1 MYKYLFY
8 VVIVFSSY
16 IFSNYSHA
24 TVCFSYSTEL
34 SDGTFQEPVR
44 RQITPQ
50 ETQDVYDVLNYAFTV
65 PVEDRSLEP
74 KTVQLQKDLMPSFE
88 HLMLE
93 EKADDTPAFPDEIM
107 LKIIENS
114 DMEALSLLT
123 QTSAHLA
130 AMVFP
135 GRRDI
140 FKKQFSGTFN
150 DDDKA
155 HLKLLL
161 GAAKL
166 PVYAFFAYRPLSEY
180 FLLNTQMKID
190 LRLAIASKVLP
201 EEHVEKMRLYWK
213 RKNEYQHYSFWSAY
227 NDAARLRLLNM
238 SLLKAG
244 RYKYISEICRSALGL
259 ANLSQSIAVKLG
271 APYDVAGSYIVTDE
285 EHRSEL
291 IERAIHRRDLIR
303 EKAGGLIWEKIWFPP
318 AKGVQDYYKISLIE
332 Q

>member
-93 EKADDTPAFPDEIM
+93 EKADDTLAFPDEIM
-107 LKIIENS
+107 LKIIGYS
-114 DMEALSLLT
+114 DMETLASLT
-123 QTSAHLA
+123 QTSAHVA
-130 AMVFP
+130 AMVFNSHL
-135 GRRDI
+135 DI
-140 FKKQFSGTFN
+140 FKRHFNGTFN
-150 DDDKA
+150 DDDKV
-155 HLKLLL
+155 HLKLML

-166 PVYAFFAYRPLSEY
+166 PVYVFCTYRSLSEY
-180 FLLNTQMKID
+180 LLLNTQMKID

-201 EEHVEKMRLYWK
+201 DEYLEKMRLFWE
-213 RKNEYQHYSFWSAY
+213 RQNEYQHYSFWSAY
-227 NDAARLRLLNM
+227 NDAARLRLLNL

-244 RYKYISEICRSALGL
+244 QYKYIREIRRSAFSL

-271 APYDVAGSYIVTDE
+271 APYDAADSYIVMDE
-285 EHRSEL
+285 VQSSEL
-291 IERAIHRRDLIR
+291 IEKAIHKRDLIKD
-303 EKAGGLIWEKIWFPP
+303 KAGGLIWEKEWFPP
-318 AKGVQDYYKISLIE
+318 AKGVRDFYKISLIE